1 MAVAVKYGWLTD
13 EPIITPDGS
22 LVTTDGG
29 VTVARRV
36 LGMYPG
42 AVLLGTSRG
51 TADGFEVRTIEDL
64 DPSTLV
70 INLDVIDSVGVFQRL
85 HRTGAEPRI
94 MNFQWIN
101 PSTFHHPVNFAAMG
115 LSYAMF
121 PTFCAG
127 ERTAGEVREVARKWT
142 VPTLADRVRVA
153 WADLGVRAEMV
164 RPRQSTDIPVVL
176 YPAISTIA
184 RKQPQAFVEI
194 VEAVAKQTPIRV
206 HARLNTT
213 ALASETAMYLSRQ
226 KWATVQ
232 PLAKGR
238 EEYWDELSRV
248 TAYVATATEEAY
260 GLEYVEALMAGA
272 VGILPD
278 RPWARRLVP
287 EGYPFLYE
295 GKTQAEQMLLRAVTS
310 PDQCRAE
317 VDAVAARAL
326 GSSTTS
332 GALQAWIQEN
342 HNVAD
347 FDEQFKAQVA
357 EWFGQ

>member
-1 MAVAVKYGWLTD
+1 MAVAVKYGWLSD

-51 TADGFEVRTIEDL
+51 TADGFDVVTIEDL
-64 DPSTLV
+64 DPTTLV

-127 ERTAGEVREVARKWT
+127 ERTAVEVREVARKWT
-142 VPTLADRVRVA
+142 VPTLAERVRVA

-164 RPRQSTDIPVVL
+164 RPRQTTDIPVVL

-226 KWATVQ
+226 KWANVA

-238 EEYWDELSRV
+238 AEYWDELSRV

-272 VGILPD
+272 IGILPD

-287 EGYPFLYE
+287 DGYPFLYD
-295 GKTQAEQMLLRAVTS
+295 GKLQAEQMLLRAVTS

-317 VDAVAARAL
+317 MDAVAARAL
-326 GSSTTS
+326 GSATTS
-332 GALQAWIQEN
+332 GALQAWIQAN

>member
-36 LGMYPG
+36 LTMYPG
-42 AVLLGTSRG
+42 AVLLGNSAG
-51 TADGFEVRTIEDL
+51 KADGFDVVTFEDL
-64 DPSTLV
+64 DPTTLV
-70 INLDVIDSVGVFQRL
+70 INLDVIDSVSVFQRI
-85 HRTGAEPRI
+85 HRSGAEPRI

-127 ERTAGEVREVARKWT
+127 ERTAVEVREVARKWT

-164 RPRQSTDIPVVL
+164 RPRQATDVPVVL

-206 HARLNTT
+206 EARLNTT
-213 ALASETAMYLSRQ
+213 ALASDTAMYLSRQ
-226 KWATVQ
+226 KWAKVR

-238 EEYWDELSRV
+238 EEYWDELSKT
-248 TAYVATATEEAY
+248 TAFVGTATEEAY

-278 RPWARRLVP
+278 KPWARRLVP
-287 EGYPFLYE
+287 DGYPFLYTN
-295 GKTQAEQMLLRAVTS
+295 KTQAEQMLLRAVTS
-310 PDQCRAE
+310 PDQCRSE
-317 VDAVAARAL
+317 VDAVAARTLA
-326 GSSTTS
+326 GGPTT
-332 GALQAWIQEN
+332 GAIQTWIQAN
-342 HNVAD
+342 HNVAN
-347 FDEQFKAQVA
+347 FDEQFKAQVTG
-357 EWFGQ
+357 WFG

>member
-36 LGMYPG
+36 LTMYPG
-42 AVLLGTSRG
+42 AVLLGSSTG
-51 TADGFEVRTIEDL
+51 KADGFDVVTFEDL
-64 DPSTLV
+64 DPTTLV
-70 INLDVIDSVGVFQRL
+70 INLDVIDSVSVFQRL

-127 ERTAGEVREVARKWT
+127 ERTAVEVREVARKWT
-142 VPTLADRVRVA
+142 VPTLAERVRVA

-164 RPRQSTDIPVVL
+164 RPRQATDIPVVL

-206 HARLNTT
+206 EARLNTT
-213 ALASETAMYLSRQ
+213 ALASDTAMYLSRQ
-226 KWATVQ
+226 KWAKVR

-238 EEYWDELSRV
+238 GEYWDELSKT
-248 TAYVATATEEAY
+248 TAFVGTATEEAY

-278 RPWARRLVP
+278 KPWARRLVP
-287 EGYPFLYE
+287 EGYPFLYTT
-295 GKTQAEQMLLRAVTS
+295 KTEAEQMLLRAVTS
-310 PDQCRAE
+310 PDQCRSE
-317 VDAVAARAL
+317 VDAVAARTLAA
-326 GSSTTS
+326 GPTT
-332 GALQAWIQEN
+332 GALQTWIQAN
-342 HNVAD
+342 HNVAN
-347 FDEQFKAQVA
+347 FDEQFKAQVTQ
-357 EWFGQ
+357 WFG

>member
-36 LGMYPG
+36 LQMYPD
-42 AVLLGTSRG
+42 AVLLGSFTG
-51 TADGFEVRTIEDL
+51 KADGFNVVTYADL
-64 DPSTLV
+64 DPTSIV

-85 HRTGAEPRI
+85 HRSGGEPKI

-127 ERTAGEVREVARKWT
+127 ERTAVEVREVARKWT
-142 VPTLADRVRVA
+142 VPTLSERVRVA

-164 RPRQSTDIPVVL
+164 RPRQSTEVPVVL

-206 HARLNTT
+206 EARLNTT

-226 KWATVQ
+226 KWAKVQ

-238 EEYWDELSRV
+238 EEYWDELSRT
-248 TAYVATATEEAY
+248 TAYVGTATEEAY

-278 RPWARRLVP
+278 KPWARRLVP
-287 EGYPFLYE
+287 DGYPFLYE
-295 GKTQAEQMLLRAVTS
+295 GKAQAEQMLLRAVTS
-310 PDQCRAE
+310 PNQCRAE

-326 GSSTTS
+326 GATS
-332 GALQAWIQEN
+332 NTGALQAWIQAN

-347 FDEQFKAQVA
+347 FDEQFKAQVTS
-357 EWFGQ
+357 WFG

>member
-36 LGMYPG
+36 LQMYPD
-42 AVLLGTSRG
+42 AVLLGSFTG
-51 TADGFEVRTIEDL
+51 KADGFDVVTYSDL
-64 DPSTLV
+64 DPASLV

-85 HRTGAEPRI
+85 HRGGAEPRI

-127 ERTAGEVREVARKWT
+127 ERTAVEVREVARKWT
-142 VPTLADRVRVA
+142 VPTLAERVRVA

-164 RPRQSTDIPVVL
+164 RPRQTTDIPVVL
-176 YPAISTIA
+176 YPAISTVA

-206 HARLNTT
+206 EARLNTT

-226 KWATVQ
+226 KWAKVR

-238 EEYWDELSRV
+238 EEYWDELSRT

-272 VGILPD
+272 VGILPNK
-278 RPWARRLVP
+278 PWAQRLVP
-287 EGYPFLYE
+287 DGYPFLYE
-295 GKTQAEQMLLRAVTS
+295 SKAQAEQMLLRAVTS

-317 VDAVAARAL
+317 VDAVAARAI
-326 GSSTTS
+326 GATS
-332 GALQAWIQEN
+332 NAGALQAWIQAN

-347 FDEQFKAQVA
+347 FDEQFKAQVR
-357 EWFGQ
+357 EWFG

>member
-36 LGMYPG
+36 LTMYPG
-42 AVLLGTSRG
+42 AVLLGSSTG
-51 TADGFEVRTIEDL
+51 KADGFDVVTFEDL
-64 DPSTLV
+64 DPTTLV
-70 INLDVIDSVGVFQRL
+70 INLDVIDSVSVFQRL
-85 HRTGAEPRI
+85 HRSGAEPRI

-127 ERTAGEVREVARKWT
+127 ERTAVEVREVARKWT
-142 VPTLADRVRVA
+142 VPTLAERVRVA

-164 RPRQSTDIPVVL
+164 RPRQATDIPVVL

-206 HARLNTT
+206 EARLNST
-213 ALASETAMYLSRQ
+213 ALASDTAMYLSRQ
-226 KWATVQ
+226 KWAKVR
-232 PLAKGR
+232 PLAKAR
-238 EEYWDELSRV
+238 EEYWDELSKT
-248 TAYVATATEEAY
+248 TAFVGTATEEAY

-278 RPWARRLVP
+278 KPWAHRLVP
-287 EGYPFLYE
+287 EGYPFLYTTKIE
-295 GKTQAEQMLLRAVTS
+295 AEQMLLRAVTS
-310 PDQCRAE
+310 PDQCRSE
-317 VDAVAARAL
+317 VDAVAARTLAA
-326 GSSTTS
+326 GPTT
-332 GALQAWIQEN
+332 GALQTWIQAN
-342 HNVAD
+342 HNVAN
-347 FDEQFKAQVA
+347 FDEQFKAQVTQ
-357 EWFGQ
+357 WFG

>member
-36 LGMYPG
+36 LTMYPG
-42 AVLLGTSRG
+42 AVLLGSSTG
-51 TADGFEVRTIEDL
+51 KADGFDIVTFEDL
-64 DPSTLV
+64 DPTTLV
-70 INLDVIDSVGVFQRL
+70 INLDVIDSVSVFQRL

-127 ERTAGEVREVARKWT
+127 ERTAVEVREVARKWT
-142 VPTLADRVRVA
+142 VPTLAERVRVA

-164 RPRQSTDIPVVL
+164 RPRQATDIPVVL

-206 HARLNTT
+206 EARLNST
-213 ALASETAMYLSRQ
+213 ALASDTAMYLSRQ
-226 KWATVQ
+226 KWAKVR
-232 PLAKGR
+232 PLAKAR
-238 EEYWDELSRV
+238 EEYWDELSKT
-248 TAYVATATEEAY
+248 TAFVGTATEEAY

-278 RPWARRLVP
+278 KPWARRLVP
-287 EGYPFLYE
+287 EGYPFLYTT
-295 GKTQAEQMLLRAVTS
+295 KTEAEQMLLRAVTS
-310 PDQCRAE
+310 PDQCRSE
-317 VDAVAARAL
+317 VDAVAARTLAE
-326 GSSTTS
+326 GPTT
-332 GALQAWIQEN
+332 GALQTWIQAN
-342 HNVAD
+342 HNVAN
-347 FDEQFKAQVA
+347 FDEQFKAQVTQ
-357 EWFGQ
+357 WFG

>member
-36 LGMYPG
+36 LTMYPG
-42 AVLLGTSRG
+42 AVLLGSSTG
-51 TADGFEVRTIEDL
+51 KADGFDIVTFEDL
-64 DPSTLV
+64 DPTTLV
-70 INLDVIDSVGVFQRL
+70 INLDVIDSVGVFQRI

-127 ERTAGEVREVARKWT
+127 ERTAVEVREVARKWT
-142 VPTLADRVRVA
+142 VPTLAERVRVA

-164 RPRQSTDIPVVL
+164 RPRQATDIPVVL

-206 HARLNTT
+206 EARLNST
-213 ALASETAMYLSRQ
+213 ALASDTAMYLSRQ
-226 KWATVQ
+226 KWAKVR
-232 PLAKGR
+232 PLAKAR
-238 EEYWDELSRV
+238 EEYWDELSKT
-248 TAYVATATEEAY
+248 TAFVGTATEEAY

-278 RPWARRLVP
+278 KPWARRLVP
-287 EGYPFLYE
+287 EGYPFLYTT
-295 GKTQAEQMLLRAVTS
+295 KTEAEQMLLRAVTS
-310 PDQCRAE
+310 PDQCRSE
-317 VDAVAARAL
+317 VDAAAARTLAE
-326 GSSTTS
+326 GPTT
-332 GALQAWIQEN
+332 GALQTWIQAN
-342 HNVAD
+342 HNVAN
-347 FDEQFKAQVA
+347 FDEQFKAQVTQ
-357 EWFGQ
+357 WFG

>member
-36 LGMYPG
+36 LTMYPG
-42 AVLLGTSRG
+42 AVLLGSSTG
-51 TADGFEVRTIEDL
+51 KADGFDVVTFEDL
-64 DPSTLV
+64 DPTTLV
-70 INLDVIDSVGVFQRL
+70 INLDVIDSVSVFQRL
-85 HRTGAEPRI
+85 HRSGAEPRI

-127 ERTAGEVREVARKWT
+127 ERTAVEVREVARKWT
-142 VPTLADRVRVA
+142 VPTLAERVRVA

-164 RPRQSTDIPVVL
+164 RPRQATDIPVVL

-206 HARLNTT
+206 EARLNTT
-213 ALASETAMYLSRQ
+213 ALASDTAMYLSRQ
-226 KWATVQ
+226 KWATVR
-232 PLAKGR
+232 PLAKAR
-238 EEYWDELSRV
+238 VEYWDELSKT
-248 TAYVATATEEAY
+248 TAFVGTATEEAY

-278 RPWARRLVP
+278 KPWARRLVP
-287 EGYPFLYE
+287 EGYPFLYTTKIE
-295 GKTQAEQMLLRAVTS
+295 AEQMLLRAVTS
-310 PDQCRAE
+310 PDQCRSE
-317 VDAVAARAL
+317 VDAVAARTLAA
-326 GSSTTS
+326 GPTT
-332 GALQAWIQEN
+332 GALQTWIQAN
-342 HNVAD
+342 HNVAN
-347 FDEQFKAQVA
+347 FDEQFKAQVTQ
-357 EWFGQ
+357 WFG

>member
-13 EPIITPDGS
+13 EPILTPDGT

-29 VTVARRV
+29 ATVARRV
-36 LGMYPG
+36 LDMFPG
-42 AVLLGTSRG
+42 AKLLAMAPAKGE
-51 TADGFEVRTIEDL
+51 GFDVVTFDDL

-127 ERTAGEVREVARKWT
+127 ERTASEVREVTRKWC
-142 VPTLADRVRVA
+142 VPTLAERARVA
-153 WADLGVRAEMV
+153 WADLGVRTQLV
-164 RPRQSTDIPVVL
+164 RPRQETDVPVVL
-176 YPAISTIA
+176 YPAVSTVE
-184 RKQPQAFVEI
+184 RKNPKDFVDI
-194 VEAVAKQTPIRV
+194 VEAVAKQTPIKV
-206 HARLNTT
+206 QARLNTT
-213 ALASETAMYLSRQ
+213 ALASETALRLSRQ
-226 KWATVQ
+226 KWAQVR

-238 EEYWDELSRV
+238 AEYWDELSRT
-248 TAYVATATEEAY
+248 TAFVGTATEEAY
-260 GLEYVEALMAGA
+260 GLEYVEGLLAGA
-272 VGILPD
+272 VGVLPD

-287 EGYPFLYE
+287 AGYPFLYTS
-295 GKTQAEQMLLRAVTS
+295 KTQAEQMLLRAVTS
-310 PDQCRAE
+310 PDACRGE
-317 VDAVAARAL
+317 VDVVAANAL
-326 GSSTTS
+326 GTTEVT
-332 GALQAWIQEN
+332 GALQAWIEAN
-342 HNVAD
+342 HNVAN

-357 EWFGQ
+357 EWFS